1 MFMSMSTECCLK
13 EEGKGLKN
21 KENKVVVELEKL
33 KIERVVSF
41 LLEGDKLE
49 ESLVLRNDE
58 DVAGPG

>member
-1 MFMSMSTECCLK
+1 MSMSTECCLK

-21 KENKVVVELEKL
+21 KENKVVELEKL

>member
-21 KENKVVVELEKL
+21 KENKVVELEKL